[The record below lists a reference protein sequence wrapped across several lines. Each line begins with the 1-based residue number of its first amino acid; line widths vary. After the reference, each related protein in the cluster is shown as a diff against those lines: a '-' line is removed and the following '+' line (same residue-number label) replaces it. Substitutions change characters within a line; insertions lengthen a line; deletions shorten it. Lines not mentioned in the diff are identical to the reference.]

1 MDKPRRLSVSRDLMA
16 VTLKFLPGSTIRW
29 RDRQYL
35 IVDYVGLDAVIAREP
50 GKVKLERIP
59 VKEAEPNHTTR
70 AGWIAPDL
78 VSVSEDEWREA
89 VKRFQALK
97 PLLSMEAAQRTLAD
111 VERTAR
117 VLGRHPVTV
126 YRWIEN
132 YKRTGRLSVF
142 LRKRRSD
149 RGASRLPNTVDKI
162 IDGAIK
168 KIYLKAESP
177 HMTAVIEEVHLQCF
191 KHNIK
196 KKPHPNTIRARIAM
210 LSDRLKLEKRKGR
223 KAAAEKYEPIK
234 GHFPGADYPLA
245 VAQIDHTPMDVI
257 VVDEEHRQP
266 IQRPSLTVVIDVHSR
281 MVLGFAIY
289 LEKPSAF
296 TAGLAIVHAVLPK
309 EDWLAGVG
317 VQAEWPC
324 WGKMRKIHCDNAK
337 EFRGSVIGR
346 ACQDHGITVEH
357 RPPREPRYGGHIE
370 RGFGTWL
377 TRARRLKG
385 TTFSNVEKKGDYDS
399 EGRAI
404 MTRAALEKWFT
415 IYVAK
420 VYANSFHSGIK
431 TTPLAKYKEGILGAG
446 ERPGIGLPDRIAEP
460 TAFMLD
466 FMPYEERTI
475 QEYGVVIDYIFFFDD
490 ALRPWIHA
498 LDPEDTKR
506 ARKFTFRINPRDMR
520 EIYFRDPTSNS
531 YIPIPYRDR
540 TLPPVSRWE
549 IQAAEKRLREA
560 GYARVDQALIFE
572 AVEEMRSVEQEAEYK
587 TKKARRAREMRDRPP
602 RKPSATPPK
611 PGSRAAGIV
620 ETDPYAERVE
630 AFEGI
635 VEPE

>member
-1 MDKPRRLSVSRDLMA
+1 VIL
-16 VTLKFLPGSTIRW
+16 
-29 RDRQYL
+29 
-35 IVDYVGLDAVIAREP
+35 DYAGLDAIIGREP
-50 GKVKLERIP
+50 GKRRPERIP
-59 VKEAEPNHTTR
+59 VSEAKPDQHQ
-70 AGWIAPDL
+70 ADSAWMPPDL
-78 VSVSEDEWREA
+78 VSVPEEEWQAA
-89 VKRFQALK
+89 VERFEILK
-97 PLLSMEAAQRTLAD
+97 PLITMDRAKRTLTDIKRA
-111 VERTAR
+111 AR

-132 YKRTGRLSVF
+132 YKRCERLSVF

-149 RGASRLPNTVDKI
+149 RGTSRLSSNVETI
-162 IDGAIK
+162 IDTAIK
-168 KIYLKAESP
+168 SVYLTAEKP
-177 HMTAVIEEVHLQCF
+177 TMTALTEEVYLQCF
-191 KHNIK
+191 KNKIK
-196 KKPHPNTIRARIAM
+196 KKPAPNTIRARILA
-210 LSDRLKLEKRKGR
+210 LSDHLRVEKREGKKR
-223 KAAAEKYEPIK
+223 AAEKYEPIK
-234 GHFPGADYPLA
+234 GHFPGADRPLA

-266 IQRPSLTVVIDVHSR
+266 IQRPLLTVVIDVYSR

-296 TAGLAIVHAVLPK
+296 TTGLAIAHAVLPK

-324 WGKMRKIHCDNAK
+324 WGKMRTIHCDNAK
-337 EFRGSVIGR
+337 EFRGTVIGR
-346 ACQDHGITVEH
+346 ACQDHDIAVEH

-385 TTFSNVEKKGDYDS
+385 TTFSNVEQKGDYDS

-404 MTRAALEKWFT
+404 MTRAELEKWFT

-420 VYANSFHSGIK
+420 VYANSYHSGIK
-431 TTPLAKYKEGILGAG
+431 TTPLAKYKEGILGTADRSG
-446 ERPGIGLPDRIAEP
+446 SGLPDRVAEP

-466 FMPYEERTI
+466 FMPFEERTI
-475 QEYGVVIDYIFFFDD
+475 QEYGVVIDHIFFWDD

-498 LDPEDTKR
+498 RDPEDSKR
-506 ARKFTFRINPRDMR
+506 PRKFTFRIIPRDMR
-520 EIYFRDPTSNS
+520 EVYFRDPTSNT

-540 TLPPVSRWE
+540 TRPPVSRWE

-560 GYARVDQALIFE
+560 GYARVDEVLIFQ
-572 AVEEMRSVEQEAEYK
+572 AVEEMRRLEQESEHK
-587 TKKARRAREMRDRPP
+587 TKKARRAREMRHRPP
-602 RKPSATPPK
+602 RQPSATPVK
-611 PGSRAAGIV
+611 PSPGTAMIA
-620 ETDPYAERVE
+620 ETGQCTERVE

-635 VEPE
+635 VEPEWP